1 MSYFNFYIFI
11 FFLNFIFIF
20 AEFVPPQR
28 LGHASVLVDK
38 KLYIYSGFDGTD
50 YLSDFFYLDVS
61 QNFTMKAL
69 PWNDLTF
76 TGIFA
81 NIDAS
86 MCSGGSNNDLILF
99 SVWTDVRNGGNQPT
113 GRVSFSCAKFSN
125 GSIAIFAGFVNNAN
139 DRENDLWIF
148 DSLALTWSLNNAPNA
163 PADFW
168 GYCAITLPDNTILYI
183 GGNFFGINLPLNSL
197 PLFDS
202 TSNTWK
208 NLNTTG
214 PTPLGRHDF
223 SAVLTSGKRII
234 IFGGYGDTSSLGDL
248 WILDI
253 ATYQWSAGT
262 ILNPNGLILNGHTA
276 NLVDNY
282 MIVAFDKI

>member
-1 MSYFNFYIFI
+1 
-11 FFLNFIFIF
+11 
-20 AEFVPPQR
+20 
-28 LGHASVLVDK
+28 
-38 KLYIYSGFDGTD
+38 
-50 YLSDFFYLDVS
+50 VS

-86 MCSGGSNNDLILF
+86 MCSGGSNNDLIF
-99 SVWTDVRNGGNQPT
+99 VFGGAFDYNSFTYKYDISKQQWTDVRN
-113 GRVSFSCAKFSN
+113 
-125 GSIAIFAGFVNNAN
+125 
-139 DRENDLWIF
+139 
-148 DSLALTWSLNNAPNA
+148 
-163 PADFW
+163 DFW

-183 GGNFFGINLPLNSL
+183 GGTFFGINLPLNS
-197 PLFDS
+197 
-202 TSNTWK
+202 
-208 NLNTTG
+208 NTTG
-214 PTPLGRHDF
+214 PTPPGRHDF
-223 SAVLTSGKRII
+223 SAVLTSDKRII

-253 ATYQWSAGT
+253 TTYQWSAGT

-282 MIVAFDKI
+282 MIVAFGAYGWNFNFSSTIYMLDVSQRDSYKWVTEFNSSTTNFKELNP